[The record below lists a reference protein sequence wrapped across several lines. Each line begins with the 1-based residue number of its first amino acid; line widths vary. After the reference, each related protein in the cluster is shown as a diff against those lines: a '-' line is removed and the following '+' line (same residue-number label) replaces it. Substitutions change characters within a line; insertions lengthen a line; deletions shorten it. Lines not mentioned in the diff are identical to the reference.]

1 LSIFVFEGEILTD
14 RIGEL
19 VVPGNIIYRQRGT
32 KWFPG
37 ENCDMGRDHTIFAM
51 QKGYVRYYD
60 DASTGPKK
68 RRYIGV
74 VFEKT
79 DVLPYP
85 PNAPRRRRLGMVA
98 YSRQNGDAEG
108 ETISDANLRLWE
120 RKDNTAIQ
128 GVNKDGRLLSMRSD
142 YSFREYGWEI
152 GKVMDEAEKK
162 IRPFD
167 HKDRWVAWRKRQTG
181 WKRKTEERRLAASS
195 KKGGNQKAKRKGSA
209 KPRARA

>member
-1 LSIFVFEGEILTD
+1 
-14 RIGEL
+14 
-19 VVPGNIIYRQRGT
+19 
-32 KWFPG
+32 
-37 ENCDMGRDHTIFAM
+37 MGRDHTIFAM

-74 VFEKT
+74 VFDKA

-98 YSRQNGDAEG
+98 YSRENGDGQG
-108 ETISDANLRLWE
+108 EEVSEANLRLWE
-120 RKDNTAIQ
+120 RKDNTPVQ
-128 GVNKDGRLLSMRSD
+128 GRNKDGRLLSMRSD

-152 GKVMDEAEKK
+152 GKVMDEAAEK

-167 HKDRWVAWRKRQTG
+167 HKDRWLAWRKRQTA

-195 KKGGNQKAKRKGSA
+195 KKGGTQKAKRKGSA
-209 KPRARA
+209 KPRTKA